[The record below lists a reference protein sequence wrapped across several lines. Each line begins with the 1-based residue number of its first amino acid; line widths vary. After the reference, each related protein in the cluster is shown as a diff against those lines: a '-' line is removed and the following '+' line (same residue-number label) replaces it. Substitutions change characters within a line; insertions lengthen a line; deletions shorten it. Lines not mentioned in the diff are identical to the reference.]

1 MLHHD
6 PATTK
11 RSIYKALNDLARAP
25 EASVADQVAALFTA
39 DAAWHGQHPVN
50 DRTGPEAIAAAVH
63 APLARSFRHL
73 RRADDFFTG
82 GHFQGHDWIS
92 AMGYMHGVFERD
104 YLGIPA
110 TGNWACLRYG
120 EFHRIENGRIGRSH
134 VILDLPD
141 LMRQA
146 GVLNWPCGPGVH
158 GLQPGPAS
166 RDGVL
171 LSASEAAESAKSLA
185 LVDEMIFEGFV
196 AVDGLTDRAG
206 MRDYWH
212 EDMFWYG
219 PCLIGASMGID
230 GFYRYHEAAW
240 EHAMKPR
247 GPRPTRENKH
257 VTRFGDGAF
266 CSFTGW
272 PSIHATMAGD
282 FLGIEGKGQPLEI
295 RVMDFYHRR
304 GDKLDE
310 NWVFIDMPHMFL
322 QLGIDLFGRMRPEA

>member
-1 MLHHD
+1 MLRHD
-6 PATTK
+6 AAATK
-11 RSIYKALNDLARAP
+11 RHLYNGLNNLIRAG
-25 EASVADQVAALFTA
+25 EAELDDRVAALFA
-39 DAAWHGQHPVN
+39 SDAVWHGQHPVN
-50 DRTGPEAIAAAVH
+50 GRRGARQIAETVFR
-63 APLARSFRHL
+63 PLLQSFRYL

-82 GHFQGHDWIS
+82 GHFQGNDWIS
-92 AMGYMHGVFERD
+92 AMGYLHGVVDRD
-104 YLGIPA
+104 FLNIPA
-110 TGNWACLRYG
+110 TGNWAAIRYG
-120 EFHRIENGRIGRSH
+120 EFHCIEAGRITRSH

-146 GVLNWPCGPGVH
+146 GVLNWPLGQGVH
-158 GLQPGPAS
+158 GLYPGPAS

-171 LSASEAAESAKSLA
+171 LGLSDPAESARSLA
-185 LVDEMIFEGFV
+185 LVDTMIFEGFV
-196 AVDGLTDRAG
+196 AVDGATDRAG
-206 MRDYWH
+206 MHDYWH

-230 GFYRYHEAAW
+230 GFYRYHETAW

-257 VTRFGDGAF
+257 VTRFGDGAY

-272 PSIHATMAGD
+272 PSIYATMAGD
-282 FLGIEGKGQPLEI
+282 FLGIEGRGQPLEI

-322 QLGIDLFGRMRPEA
+322 QLGVDLFAR